1 MLTNV
6 EFNLDKKIV
15 EEIYEIASKYKCIH
29 KILLFGSRARRD
41 NSPKSD
47 IDLAIY
53 IDDTSSNLSDFI
65 YDIENNTSTLLEF
78 DFTNINEVDDT
89 FFIEQVEREGIPIYE
104 KY

>member
-15 EEIYEIASKYKCIH
+15 EEIYEIACKYNGIH
-29 KILLFGSRARRD
+29 KILLFGSRARMD

-65 YDIENNTSTLLEF
+65 YEIENNTSTLLEF
-78 DFTNINEVDDT
+78 DFTNINEVHDT

-104 KY
+104 KC

>member
-1 MLTNV
+1 MITNV

-15 EEIYEIASKYKCIH
+15 EEIYEIARNYKNIR

-53 IDDTSSNLSDFI
+53 VDDDSSNLSDFI

-78 DFTNINEVDDT
+78 DFTNIKEVNDT